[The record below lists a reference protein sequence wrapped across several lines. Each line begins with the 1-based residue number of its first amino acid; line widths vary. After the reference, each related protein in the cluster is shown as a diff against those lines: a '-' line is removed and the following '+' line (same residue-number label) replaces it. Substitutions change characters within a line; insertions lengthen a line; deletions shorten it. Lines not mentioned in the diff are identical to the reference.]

1 MNILCLVVSIITVI
15 LLILGIIFL
24 PKIRIKKITLQSFWV
39 ISLLGMI
46 LLIIS
51 GVISLSEIGKGI
63 FREGAINPIKILVL
77 FFSMTILSIILDE
90 EGFFSYLASIVSE
103 KCRRSQM
110 VLLIAFYVCIS
121 ILTVFTSN
129 DIIILTFTPFI
140 CALCKNLKISPYPY
154 LISEFVAANTLSMM
168 LVIGN
173 PTNIYLSQAYGI
185 TFFEYFKVMA
195 VPTILAAIIAL
206 IMLVFVFKKELSIK
220 LLEHDVKHTELKNKP
235 FTFIAL
241 AHLIVCIIFLAISNY
256 INVEMYLISLIL
268 CFSLT
273 ITILVKSIIEKDFKL
288 IKHAYSRVP
297 YTLAIFVIS
306 MFVIVLSLSKYGYL
320 EIIGNAINELNHDIF
335 SYGILSFITCNITN
349 NIPMS
354 VMFSEVIIASSGS
367 LEAVYATIVGS
378 NIGAYFTPLGALA
391 GIMWLDLLDR
401 NNVKLSFGK
410 FIKLLMP
417 ISVCVLI
424 TTLFAL
430 MFCI

>member
-1 MNILCLVVSIITVI
+1 MNILCLIISVLTVV
-15 LLILGIIFL
+15 LLILGIIFY
-24 PKIRIKKITLQSFWV
+24 PKIKLKKITIQTFWV
-39 ISLLGMI
+39 VSLLGML

-51 GVISLSEIGKGI
+51 GVIGFEEIGKGI

-90 EGFFSYLASIVSE
+90 EGFFSYLAGIVSE
-103 KCRRSQM
+103 KCRRSQLI
-110 VLLIAFYVCIS
+110 LLIAFYVCIS

-185 TFFEYFKVMA
+185 SFFEYFKVMA
-195 VPTILAAIIAL
+195 IPTVIASIIAL

-220 LLEHDVKHTELKNKP
+220 LLEHDIKHIKLKNKV
-235 FTFIAL
+235 FTFVAL
-241 AHLIVCIIFLAISNY
+241 AHLFVCIVFLAISNY
-256 INVEMYLISLIL
+256 INIEMYLISLVL
-268 CFSLT
+268 CISLT
-273 ITILVKSIIEKDFKL
+273 IIILVESIIKKDFSLLKS
-288 IKHAYSRVP
+288 AYSRVP
-297 YTLAIFVIS
+297 YTLAVFVIS

-320 EIIGNAINELNHDIF
+320 EALGNVINSLEHDIF
-335 SYGILSFITCNITN
+335 SYGILSFLTCNITN

-354 VMFSEVIIASSGS
+354 VMFSEVIITSGGS

-378 NIGAYFTPLGALA
+378 NLGAYFTPLGALA

-401 NNVKLSFGK
+401 NNVKLTFGK

-424 TTLFAL
+424 VTLFTL